1 MCTNRILLAM
11 SLSAGWLL
19 ISASGALSAPAAADK
34 KASGKAA
41 QPQAMHPEAI
51 HKATPQQRAMVD
63 RLDPL
68 SRATFWSNETDLD
81 PSDTVAGVK
90 LAEVLRE
97 LGRYEEADSSA
108 QRVLAVEPN
117 NYDALLETARA
128 RIAGR
133 KGFYAIEPLRLA
145 IKAQPGD
152 WRPQSLLGVA
162 LEQSERPAEAK
173 EAYQRA
179 LSLSPDNPA
188 VLSNL
193 AMSYAS
199 EGDRVQAEQLLRR
212 AVARPDATIKERQN
226 LALIVGL
233 QGRIDEAE
241 RLIRSDLPPDVAS
254 ANIAYLR
261 SLQPAR
267 P

>member
-1 MCTNRILLAM
+1 MCTNRFLLAIA
-11 SLSAGWLL
+11 LSAGLS
-19 ISASGALSAPAAADK
+19 ISGASGALAASTPSSK
-34 KASGKAA
+34 KANEKPA
-41 QPQAMHPEAI
+41 PPEVI

-90 LAEVLRE
+90 LAAVLRE
-97 LGRYEEADSSA
+97 LGRFEEADSAA
-108 QRVLAVEPN
+108 QRVLTIEPN

-133 KGFYAIEPLRLA
+133 KGFYAIEALRAA

-152 WRPQSLLGVA
+152 WRPESLLGVA
-162 LEQSERPAEAK
+162 LEQSERPVEAR

-179 LSLSPDNPA
+179 LTLSPENPA

-193 AMSYAS
+193 AMSYAA

-212 AVARPDATIKERQN
+212 AVARPEATIKERQN

-233 QGRIDEAE
+233 QGRIEEAE
-241 RLIRSDLPPDVAS
+241 RLIRADLPPEVAS
-254 ANIAYLR
+254 ANLAYLR

>member
-1 MCTNRILLAM
+1 MCTNRFLAAM
-11 SLSAGWLL
+11 SLSAGLL
-19 ISASGALSAPAAADK
+19 MTSASGAASATAPAPADNKSTPKAARAEPVR
-34 KASGKAA
+34 KAS
-41 QPQAMHPEAI
+41 PE
-51 HKATPQQRAMVD
+51 QRALAD

-68 SRATFWSNETDLD
+68 SRATFWSNETDID
-81 PSDTVAGVK
+81 PTDAVAGVK
-90 LAEVLRE
+90 LAAVLRE
-97 LGRYEEADSSA
+97 LGRFEEADSA
-108 QRVLAVEPN
+108 AERVLAMQPN

-133 KGFYAIEPLRLA
+133 KGFYAIEPLKMA

-152 WRPQSLLGVA
+152 WRPQSLMGVA
-162 LEQSERPAEAK
+162 LEQSERPAEAR

-179 LSLSPDNPA
+179 LALSPENPA

-193 AMSYAS
+193 AMSYAA
-199 EGDRVQAEQLLRR
+199 EGDRAQAEQLLRR

-226 LALIVGL
+226 LALVVGL
-233 QGRIDEAE
+233 QGRIEEAE
-241 RLIRSDLPPDVAS
+241 RLIRADLPPDVAS
-254 ANIAYLR
+254 ANLAYLR

>member
-1 MCTNRILLAM
+1 MFLAM
-11 SLSAGWLL
+11 CISAGLSLTSLSAAQ
-19 ISASGALSAPAAADK
+19 SASAPSSTQSGAKPPPSDVL
-34 KASGKAA
+34 
-41 QPQAMHPEAI
+41 HR
-51 HKATPQQRAMVD
+51 ATPEQRALAD

-68 SRATFWSNETDLD
+68 SRATFWTHETDLD
-81 PSDTVAGVK
+81 PTDATAGVR
-90 LAEVLRE
+90 LAAVLRE
-97 LGRYEEADSSA
+97 LGRYEEADTAA
-108 QRVLAVEPN
+108 QRVLAVQPN
-117 NYDALLETARA
+117 YYDALLEAARA

-133 KGFYAIEPLRLA
+133 KGFYAIEPLKIA

-162 LEQSERPAEAK
+162 LEQSERPTEAR

-179 LSLSPDNPA
+179 LVLSPENPA

-199 EGDRVQAEQLLRR
+199 EGDRAQAEQLLRR

-233 QGRIDEAE
+233 QGRIEEAE
-241 RLIRSDLPPDVAS
+241 RLIRADLPPDVAAS
-254 ANIAYLR
+254 NIAFLR
-261 SLQPAR
+261 SLQTAHP
-267 P
+267 